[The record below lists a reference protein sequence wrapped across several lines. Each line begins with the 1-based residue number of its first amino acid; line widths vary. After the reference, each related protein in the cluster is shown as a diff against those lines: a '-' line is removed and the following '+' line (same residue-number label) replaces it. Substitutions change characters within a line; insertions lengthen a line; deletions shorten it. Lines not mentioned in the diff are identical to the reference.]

1 MDDAG
6 LPKRYVLR
14 RGAAF
19 LLDILIASVLAGFAL
34 LPLSILAGADLG
46 ASSTATKAVCAQSPA
61 DLPALKSIEAVFPLI
76 EGEIR
81 VSTLCVVSILGLPDQ
96 TYLTVTNRSS
106 EEGGAGG
113 ITHRFTSSRTM
124 TVGVDTDGKATI
136 AVAPPSFSIPVAIL
150 ILAFF
155 VSGGKRSPGKW
166 LMSLRVVTDEG
177 GPLDYRRALMRESL
191 KLLPALAVFAWQAA
205 VWIAAAVSAP
215 AAPGVIP
222 EWTEP
227 GFAMMAFGALFWL
240 FGVVWF
246 FGPFIVWRG
255 KTFHDRL
262 AGTTLLRVE
271 RVGRV

>member
-1 MDDAG
+1 MDDG
-6 LPKRYVLR
+6 QVPKRYFLR

-19 LLDILIASVLAGFAL
+19 LIDILIASVLAGFIL
-34 LPLSILAGADLG
+34 WPLSIAAGVDLG

-96 TYLTVTNRSS
+96 TYLTVTNQNSS
-106 EEGGAGG
+106 EGGEGG

-124 TVGVDTDGKATI
+124 TVGVDANGQAQA
-136 AVAPPSFSIPVAIL
+136 AVAPPSFSIPVAVL

-155 VSGGKRSPGKW
+155 ISGGKRSPGKW
-166 LMSLRVVTDEG
+166 LMSLRVVTDDG
-177 GPLDYRRALMRESL
+177 NALDYRQALARESL
-191 KLLPALAVFAWQAA
+191 KLLPAFAVFVWQAA
-205 VWIAAAVSAP
+205 VWGGSAASAP
-215 AAPGVIP
+215 GMVA

-227 GFAMMAFGALFWL
+227 GFATIAAGAAFWL

-262 AGTTLLRVE
+262 AGTTLARVE